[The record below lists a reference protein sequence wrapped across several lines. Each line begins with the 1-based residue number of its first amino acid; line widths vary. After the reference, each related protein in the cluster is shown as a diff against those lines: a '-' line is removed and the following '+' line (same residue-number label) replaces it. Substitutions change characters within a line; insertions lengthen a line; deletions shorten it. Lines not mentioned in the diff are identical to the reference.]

1 MSDFT
6 IQNDTES
13 PLKVTS
19 VSKQTPQ
26 TESTSFGQM
35 LTDSFDQVRR
45 LQHES
50 GESIQNLVTGKQT
63 NIHQTMIAMEKSSV
77 AFNLL
82 MQIRNKTI
90 TAYEKIMRM
99 QV

>member
-1 MSDFT
+1 
-6 IQNDTES
+6 
-13 PLKVTS
+13 
-19 VSKQTPQ
+19 
-26 TESTSFGQM
+26 M

-82 MQIRNKTI
+82 MQIRNKAI
-90 TAYEKIMRM
+90 EAYEKIMRM
-99 QV
+99 PV